1 MTICISLLTKSN
13 QQDHLSIIHVAFS
26 ALQTQIDY
34 VQTTNRIRRFHLMR
48 ILTTS
53 WVRSLLEFMS
63 SAHTV
68 VPLGLLHMRRLQSWF
83 AQLRLDPVR
92 HCLRMFCRSRSSR
105 GWTWSI
111 GETYSM
117 CPDVWHFGEKSL
129 LLYSSLQRWF
139 SDWMGK
145 ERARLGQWGMC
156 VLHWRIAT
164 SIS

>member
-1 MTICISLLTKSN
+1 
-13 QQDHLSIIHVAFS
+13 
-26 ALQTQIDY
+26 
-34 VQTTNRIRRFHLMR
+34 MR

-92 HCLRMFCRSRSSR
+92 HCLRMFCRSHRSR

-145 ERARLGQWGMC
+145 ERARLGQWGC
-156 VLHWRIAT
+156 VF
-164 SIS
+164 SIGESPHQSPRARESAAALTAFSLLGFGVSMYWSGQTIELQ